1 MWRALF
7 DAAGLFVSPFVV
19 YVAWLLLR
27 RRYLRHV
34 DHWTGKRLSSL
45 VLAGLFL
52 AVLGMILLGLF
63 DERKQGAFIPP
74 REENGKFLP
83 GHIE

>member
-7 DAAGLFVSPFVV
+7 DSAGLFLSPFVV
-19 YVAWLLLR
+19 YVAWLVLR
-27 RRYLRHV
+27 RRYIRHA
-34 DHWTGKRLSSL
+34 DHWTQKRLSGL

-52 AVLGMILLGLF
+52 AVLGVLLLGLF
-63 DERKQGAFIPP
+63 DERRQGAFIPP
-74 REENGKFLP
+74 RVENGRFLP